1 MSDIF
6 HEDFPLEYIQKV
18 FQVMNDCPQHIFQ
31 ILTKRHQRLAEL
43 AGELNWTDNI
53 WMGVSVGENR
63 SVPFID
69 SLRKV
74 PAKIRFIS
82 FEPLIES
89 IEGVNLEGID
99 WAIIGGES
107 PGLNGMMRPCNIH
120 WIESLVEQCDASD
133 TAVFVKQMG
142 GVLGRK
148 LGMDN
153 PFCGTAIKGAEFE
166 KFPVHLQRREYP
178 IDLE

>member
-1 MSDIF
+1 
-6 HEDFPLEYIQKV
+6 
-18 FQVMNDCPQHIFQ
+18 CPQHIFQ
-31 ILTKRHQRLAEL
+31 ILTKRHERLAEL

-74 PAKIRFIS
+74 PAKVRFIS
-82 FEPLIES
+82 FEPLIER

-107 PGLNGMMRPCNIH
+107 PGLNGGMRPCNIH

-133 TAVFVKQMG
+133 TAVFVKQLG
-142 GVLGRK
+142 GVVGQRMGMVNDYGRPD
-148 LGMDN
+148 L
-153 PFCGTAIKGAEFE
+153 KGGQFE
-166 KFPVHLQRREYP
+166 
-178 IDLE
+178 